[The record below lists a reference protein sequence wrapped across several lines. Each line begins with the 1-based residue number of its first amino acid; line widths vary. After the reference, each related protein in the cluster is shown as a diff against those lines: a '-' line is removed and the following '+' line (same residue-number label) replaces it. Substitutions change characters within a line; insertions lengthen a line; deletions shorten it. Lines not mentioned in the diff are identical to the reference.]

1 MKRNK
6 YRAVPT
12 VVDGL
17 RFHSKGEAARWQEL
31 KLLEHQG
38 LIIELDRQVPY
49 ALSVRGVDLGSY
61 IADFTY
67 REVLEGG
74 KVLHFVVEDFKG
86 FRTAE
91 YKLKAK
97 LMQALYNIT
106 IRETGKGTWHLRKK
120 AA

>member
-12 VVDGL
+12 IVDGL

-31 KLLEHQG
+31 KLLERAG
-38 LIIELDRQVPY
+38 VIIELDRQVPY
-49 ALSVRGVDLGSY
+49 SLCVNGVDICTY
-61 IADFTY
+61 TADFAY
-67 REVLEGG
+67 FEKEERI
-74 KVLHFVVEDFKG
+74 VEDFKG

-91 YKLKAK
+91 YRLKAK
-97 LMQALYNIT
+97 LMKALLGIT
-106 IRETGKGTWHLRKK
+106 IRETGKGTWHPRKK